1 MVLRSSLV
9 RLDVGVGVRDRLDF
23 LGAVGVKVVVGI
35 NLLGCFDGVSI

>member
-9 RLDVGVGVRDRLDF
+9 RVDVGVGVRDLLDF
-23 LGAVGVKVVVGI
+23 LGAVEVRVVIGI